1 MFSNP
6 SPVGDSR
13 AAIFMEKV
21 YTIKGSVSVKEML
34 DKTPGKLGNTHTEI
48 DRAARK
54 LSITLPSLE

>member
-34 DKTPGKLGNTHTEI
+34 DNTHGKLGNTHTEI
-48 DRAARK
+48 DRAVRK

>member
-1 MFSNP
+1 
-6 SPVGDSR
+6 
-13 AAIFMEKV
+13 MEKV

-34 DKTPGKLGNTHTEI
+34 GKTPGKLDNTKTEI

>member
-1 MFSNP
+1 MFSKP

-34 DKTPGKLGNTHTEI
+34 DNTHGKLGNTRTEI

>member
-1 MFSNP
+1 MFSKP

-34 DKTPGKLGNTHTEI
+34 DNTHGKLGNTHTEI
-48 DRAARK
+48 DRAGRK